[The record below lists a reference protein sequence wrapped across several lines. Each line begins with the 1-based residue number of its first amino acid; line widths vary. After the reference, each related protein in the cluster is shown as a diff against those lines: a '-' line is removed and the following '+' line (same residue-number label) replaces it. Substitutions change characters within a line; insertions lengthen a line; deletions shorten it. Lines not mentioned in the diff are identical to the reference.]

1 MYLKG
6 FRFQSTVMKSLL
18 AFTSPPEGRNDRYYH
33 PHFTEEGKLRARLF
47 KVSVVTTTV
56 WYA

>member
-1 MYLKG
+1 
-6 FRFQSTVMKSLL
+6 MKSLL

-33 PHFTEEGKLRARLF
+33 PHFTEEGTLRARLF